1 MTPHRIL
8 ITGANGFIGRHL
20 CRHLTRQGK
29 SITACIRPS
38 SNISSLAELPK
49 LELLRISEL
58 TPHASSW
65 PALGRH
71 LAEVDAI
78 VHLAARVHVM
88 HDTSADPLA
97 AFREANV
104 TTTECLA
111 RAAAESGVRRF
122 IYVSSIKVNG
132 EATEDSSYTADDR
145 PAYVDPYGQSKWEA
159 EQKLE
164 EIATAKGMEWV
175 VVRPPLVYGP
185 GVRGNFLA
193 LMKCLLKGYP
203 LPLGAVEN
211 RRSVVSVYNLADL
224 LERTLYH
231 PNASGQRFLVK
242 DEEDIST
249 AELVR
254 RLGNALQRQ
263 PRLIPVPPRL
273 LLASGKLLRKQDV
286 IQRLCSSL
294 VLNTTKTADLLDWR
308 ARVSLDSGLG
318 RTCEWFQ
325 TATLRGAL

>member
-1 MTPHRIL
+1 MTPRRIL

-38 SNISSLAELPK
+38 SNISPLDGLRN
-49 LELLRISEL
+49 LDLLRISEL
-58 TPHASSW
+58 TPNASSW
-65 PALGRH
+65 PSLGSH
-71 LAEVDAI
+71 LREVDAI

-88 HDTSADPLA
+88 HDTSTDPLA

-104 TTTECLA
+104 KTTECLA
-111 RAAAESGVRRF
+111 RAAAKSGVRRF

-132 EATEDSSYTADDR
+132 EATANNSYTADDR
-145 PAYVDPYGQSKWEA
+145 PGYVDPYGQTKWEA

-164 EIATAKGMEWV
+164 EIATATGMEWV
-175 VVRPPLVYGP
+175 VVRPPLVFGP

-193 LMKCLLKGYP
+193 LLKCLLKGYP
-203 LPLGAVEN
+203 LPLGAIEN
-211 RRSVVSVYNLADL
+211 RRSVVSVYNLSDM
-224 LERTLYH
+224 LESTLYH

-254 RLGNALQRQ
+254 RLAKALQRQ
-263 PRLIPVPPRL
+263 PRLIPVPQWL
-273 LLASGKLLRKQDV
+273 LLASGKLLQKQDV

-294 VLNTTKTADLLDWR
+294 VVNTTKTADLLHWRPSVPLDW
-308 ARVSLDSGLG
+308 GLG
-318 RTCEWFQ
+318 RTCDWFQ
-325 TATLRGAL
+325 TATLHGAL

>member
-1 MTPHRIL
+1 MTQRRIL
-8 ITGANGFIGRHL
+8 ITGANGFVGRHL
-20 CRHLTRQGK
+20 CRHLIRQGK
-29 SITACIRPS
+29 SITACVRPS
-38 SNISSLAELPK
+38 SNISSLDGLRN
-49 LELLRISEL
+49 LEFLRISEL
-58 TPHASSW
+58 TPKASSW
-65 PALGRH
+65 LALGRQ

-88 HDTSADPLA
+88 RDTSVDPLA

-104 TTTECLA
+104 TSTECLA

-132 EATEDSSYTADDR
+132 EATDGSSYTADDR
-145 PAYVDPYGQSKWEA
+145 PGYVDPYGQSKWEA

-185 GVRGNFLA
+185 DVRGNFLA
-193 LMKCLLKGYP
+193 LLKCLLRGYP

-211 RRSVVSVYNLADL
+211 RRSVVSAYNLADL

-254 RLGNALQRQ
+254 RMAKALQRR
-263 PRLIPVPPRL
+263 PRLIPVPPGL
-273 LLASGKLLRKQDV
+273 LLASGKLLRKEDM

-294 VLNTTKTADLLDWR
+294 VVNTTKTADLLDWR
-308 ARVSLDSGLG
+308 ARVPLDWGLG
-318 RTCEWFQ
+318 RTCDWFQ
-325 TATLRGAL
+325 TAMLRGAL